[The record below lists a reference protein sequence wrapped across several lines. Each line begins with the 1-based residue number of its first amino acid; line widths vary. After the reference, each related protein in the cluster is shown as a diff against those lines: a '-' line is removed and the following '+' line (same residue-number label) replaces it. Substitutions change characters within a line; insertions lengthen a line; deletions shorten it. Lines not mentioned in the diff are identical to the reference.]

1 MRRSKLRLGLP
12 ALAGS
17 VALAC
22 LAVSATAQVGFDEP
36 TAPAGSFA
44 SADGSIT
51 VVRPEGAGWECLQ
64 SRQKQEG
71 SVLTTVKCR
80 REDPSDFFVLT
91 AKDYTL
97 DAPESRSAEELAN
110 GPYKRSYQQLYTSV
124 KYNRGVAVK
133 HQGRNAFDVK
143 FDANHDRL
151 GPIRKV
157 ERVIV
162 EGPHVIVLSGEGNR
176 DTFEDRQ
183 SLIEAWFANAQFR
196 SLPPLT
202 SPPS

>member
-1 MRRSKLRLGLP
+1 M
-12 ALAGS
+12 
-17 VALAC
+17 
-22 LAVSATAQVGFDEP
+22 
-36 TAPAGSFA
+36 
-44 SADGSIT
+44 
-51 VVRPEGAGWECLQ
+51 
-64 SRQKQEG
+64 
-71 SVLTTVKCR
+71 TTVKCR

-97 DAPESRSAEELAN
+97 DLPETRSAEQLAT

-124 KYNRGVAVK
+124 KYTRGVAVK
-133 HQGRNAFDVK
+133 HQGRDAYDVK

-162 EGPHVIVLSGEGNR
+162 EGPHVVVLSGEGNR
-176 DTFEDRQ
+176 DSFEDRQ
-183 SLIEAWFANAQFR
+183 SLIEAWFAKAVFR

-202 SPPS
+202 TPPS